1 MVAVARAISAIA
13 YVRAGFGLA
22 GLAESGFT
30 YRSVVQE
37 FGFFAEAFGFF
48 GNAFFKGNGLLKSSA
63 RLHGHYLGS

>member
-1 MVAVARAISAIA
+1 
-13 YVRAGFGLA
+13 LA